1 MSLVIF
7 LDSSPLALVTNPNKA
22 NAQATACTK
31 WLIACLDAGARV
43 CVPEICDYE
52 LRRELLRAKKA
63 EGLARLDQLKQEI
76 EYVPVTS
83 PMMLRAA
90 EFWARARQ
98 MGKPT
103 ASKEAL
109 DIDVILAAQATLSA
123 KASEELVVATTNVG
137 HLILFVDAKP
147 WEKIAAK

>member
-7 LDSSPLALVTNPNKA
+7 LDSSPLALVTHPSKA

-52 LRRELLRAKKA
+52 LRRELLRAKKG
-63 EGLARLDQLKQEI
+63 EGLARLDQLKREV

-83 PMMLRAA
+83 AMMLLAA

-103 ASKEAL
+103 ASNESL

-123 KASEELVVATTNVG
+123 RADEELVVATTNVG
-137 HLILFVDAKP
+137 HLTLFVDAKP